1 MIRVRCLRGGSRG
14 AESAHFIGNLV
25 GRTVAGWVQKSF
37 QSTQTAAATAARENS
52 SVTDHKDKAEDCP
65 VCSYNE
71 WDTLEEVIVGRPENA
86 CVPPFTVEVKA
97 NTYEKNW
104 PFYQK
109 HGGQNFPKEHVK
121 KAVAEIEEMCN
132 VLRGEGITVRRPE
145 IIDWSDYYKTPDF
158 ESTGM
163 YAAMPRDILLVVGS
177 EIIEAPMAWRAR
189 FFEYRAYRP
198 LIKDYFLRGAKWTTA
213 PKPQMS
219 DKLYDMN
226 YPIHSVEDRNKLT
239 AEGKFVTTE
248 FEPCFDAADFMRA
261 GRDIFVQ
268 RSQVTNYLGIE
279 WMRRHLAPTYRVH
292 TLSFKDPN
300 PMHIDATFNII
311 GPGLVLAN
319 PDRPCH
325 QNFPMI
331 AYQSPYECIRPCYCV
346 PASQAPTYQIIPL
359 KQWVLSSWVFRF
371 WCENYSSVNHITT
384 IVRPHWGYQVTSLL
398 LTQFFSCFPSP
409 GIATIKVAIRHANSL
424 GGGFHC
430 WTCDI
435 RRHGTLQSYFD

>member
-14 AESAHFIGNLV
+14 AESAHFLGALIG
-25 GRTVAGWVQKSF
+25 RAVAGWVQKTF
-37 QSTQTAAATAARENS
+37 QSTQAAAAAAATTAKS
-52 SVTDHKDKAEDCP
+52 SCVADDDHKDQATDALAKECP

-71 WDTLEEVIVGRPENA
+71 WDPLEEVIVGRPENA
-86 CVPPFTVEVKA
+86 CVPPFTMEVKA
-97 NTYEKNW
+97 NTYEKYW
-104 PFYQK
+104 PFYQQY
-109 HGGQNFPKEHVK
+109 GGQRFPKEHIS

-132 VLRGEGITVRRPE
+132 VLRGEGVVVKHPE
-145 IIDWSDYYKTPDF
+145 IINWSENYNTPDF
-158 ESTGM
+158 KSTGM
-163 YAAMPRDILLVVGS
+163 YAAMPRDILLVVGN

-219 DKLYDMN
+219 DELYNME
-226 YPIHSVEDRNKLT
+226 YPISSVEDRHKLA

-261 GRDIFVQ
+261 GKDIFAQ
-268 RSQVTNYLGIE
+268 RSQVTNFMGIE
-279 WMRRHLAPTYRVH
+279 WMRRHLAPTYNVH

-311 GPGLVLAN
+311 GPGLVLSN

-325 QNFPMI
+325 QIEVFKNAGWTI
-331 AYQSPYECIRPCYCV
+331 ISP
-346 PASQAPTYQIIPL
+346 PTPL
-359 KQWVLSSWVFRF
+359 ISDDHPLWMSSKWLSMNVLMLDEKRVMVEKNETNIHKMF
-371 WCENYSSVNHITT
+371 EK
-384 IVRPHWGYQVTSLL
+384 L
-398 LTQFFSCFPSP
+398 
-409 GIATIKVAIRHANSL
+409 GIATIKVNIRNANSL

-435 RRHGTLQSYFD
+435 RRRGTLQSYFN